1 MGGVASSVVQH
12 GAKHAVTQA
21 VHHGANQ
28 TARHSTRPVSQGH
41 KVHNQTGQHNK
52 HHTLH
57 KNTEAQQ
64 TPSSLNT
71 NLSPTTTTTTT
82 TRFNDFGFDL
92 SIQELNNN
100 NKPIFNLTNQ
110 KIDDEKAIKIAEA
123 LKKSKSI
130 TTLNLNNNE
139 ITDKGAIAIA
149 EALEI
154 NNTLQ
159 SLKLM
164 DNKIGN
170 EGIKRIACAL
180 IKNTTLNSLNLM
192 DNNMTEE
199 GINAIIDDLEKNY
212 SLTYC
217 NLSIKTIPK
226 LQEILKRNLM
236 LEAENRKKAVI
247 LNAEGDIFYNDNE
260 YKKAIGKYTE
270 AIALNKQRLYIDNKH
285 RAEKGYEQQ
294 LKVELIE
301 LFKVQNLNVSVDD
314 LLSTDK
320 TSLNICYQTISD
332 EVVKLIADKLKDI
345 ETITNIN
352 FSGSQI
358 NTDGIITIIEVLK
371 TSKYLEKFDFSCS
384 NLGDQK
390 ISILTEILQ
399 LSTLT
404 HIYLGENDIG
414 IIGIKAIVEAVKLNN
429 VIIHLDLHS
438 NNIDDKGV
446 KQIAEFLTS
455 NRTLKHLDISGNKVN
470 A

>member
-1 MGGVASSVVQH
+1 M
-12 GAKHAVTQA
+12 
-21 VHHGANQ
+21 
-28 TARHSTRPVSQGH
+28 
-41 KVHNQTGQHNK
+41 
-52 HHTLH
+52 
-57 KNTEAQQ
+57 
-64 TPSSLNT
+64 
-71 NLSPTTTTTTT
+71 
-82 TRFNDFGFDL
+82 
-92 SIQELNNN
+92 
-100 NKPIFNLTNQ
+100 
-110 KIDDEKAIKIAEA
+110 
-123 LKKSKSI
+123 KKSKSI

-149 EALEI
+149 EALKI

-180 IKNTTLNSLNLM
+180 IENTTLTSLNLM
-192 DNNMTEE
+192 DNNTTEE

-226 LQEILKRNLM
+226 LQEILERNLA
-236 LEAENRKKAVI
+236 LEEENHKKAEI
-247 LNAEGDIFYNDNE
+247 LNAEGDVFYNDNE

-270 AIALNKQRLYIDNKH
+270 AIALNKQRLYINNKH

-301 LFKVQNLNVSVDD
+301 LFKVQNLNIQIDD
-314 LLSTDK
+314 LLNTDK

-332 EVVKLIADKLKDI
+332 EVAKLIADKLKGI
-345 ETITNIN
+345 ETITTIN

-358 NTDGIITIIEVLK
+358 STDGIIAIIEVLK

-390 ISILTEILQ
+390 ISILAEILQ
-399 LSTLT
+399 VSTLT

-414 IIGIKAIVEAVKLNN
+414 IIGIKAIIEASKFNN
-429 VIIHLDLHS
+429 NIVHLDLHN
-438 NNIDDKGV
+438 NNISNEGV
-446 KQIAEFLTS
+446 KLIA
-455 NRTLKHLDISGNKVN
+455 
-470 A
+470 